1 MPARVLPLSRAVLLF
16 PPPPPVLAAETLVVL
31 DLCNNSLN
39 DDMARMLASG
49 LADNISVT
57 HLNLSHN
64 SISGTASSCMNVN
77 RLFLLVVQEEIWAY
91 TCQRGIV
98 SCHSKVAH
106 HQRVHRRSSWVTSH
120 AADMANAAWLSKARP
135 TCCYCPHT

>member
-1 MPARVLPLSRAVLLF
+1 MRLAVPQLQCCHTPQLHSTHSPECLTLLLSSCSVYVSHTVVGLVTCILPATYSAAQQSLPERAVGWRLTLY
-16 PPPPPVLAAETLVVL
+16 PSLSPLPVAETLVVL

-64 SISGTASSCMNVN
+64 SISGTDS
-77 RLFLLVVQEEIWAY
+77 RQ
-91 TCQRGIV
+91 QGI
-98 SCHSKVAH
+98 
-106 HQRVHRRSSWVTSH
+106 
-120 AADMANAAWLSKARP
+120 
-135 TCCYCPHT
+135 